1 MDIRYLALTFLAVST
16 AYYFVPVENK
26 NINKEKVDVP
36 QVIFENPLM
45 YTLTTKEVSNI
56 IKASNAVRYSSKD
69 ELYNATIYL
78 KSKNP
83 KEYAIEKLSADYI
96 KKTGFNYYLKDNVD
110 FKRDNFF
117 NVKTSELYF
126 DDKNKVASN
135 SVPYNGFYY
144 NNDFD
149 GSHLDFRLNNN
160 LMKSKNIHFEI
171 DMNKGV
177 K

>member
-78 KSKNP
+78 K
-83 KEYAIEKLSADYI
+83 I
-96 KKTGFNYYLKDNVD
+96 
-110 FKRDNFF
+110 
-117 NVKTSELYF
+117 
-126 DDKNKVASN
+126 
-135 SVPYNGFYY
+135 
-144 NNDFD
+144 
-149 GSHLDFRLNNN
+149 
-160 LMKSKNIHFEI
+160 
-171 DMNKGV
+171 
-177 K
+177 